1 MRILPTKEEVNT
13 ICMLVAIGMWV
24 RIGWDFSE
32 GVDPCS
38 IIHDGDRIRV
48 DGESGRVEIL
58 EERGAL

>member
-32 GVDPCS
+32 GVGTD
-38 IIHDGDRIRV
+38 IRDNIV
-48 DGESGRVEIL
+48 APVIEKAVSAIKS
-58 EERGAL
+58 